1 MAESVLSGRKFG
13 KEVRRNLAEEIN
25 RIGGRPPGL
34 AVVIVGDDP
43 ASRVY
48 VSMKEKA
55 CGKVGINSTVI
66 RLDESVSQEELLLQ
80 IDRLNQDTSVD
91 GMLCQLPLPDHISA
105 DIVASAILPE
115 KDVDGFHP
123 INVGRLWRGED
134 GLFPCT
140 PVGIM
145 ALMKY
150 HNIEIDGADA
160 VIVGRSN
167 IVGKPMAALL
177 LRESATVCVAHSHT
191 SDLEG
196 LCSKAD
202 ILIAAVGRPRF
213 ITREFVKP
221 GATVIDVGT
230 SRTEDGLSGDVD
242 FENVAPICGA
252 ITPVPGGVGPLTIA
266 FLLSNTLKAWKQNN
280 LPQAGTSPQQ

>member
-1 MAESVLSGRKFG
+1 MAELSVLSGRKFA
-13 KEVRRNLAEEIN
+13 KEVRRNLAEKIEKIS
-25 RIGGRPPGL
+25 GRPPGL

-55 CGKVGINSTVI
+55 CGRVGIVSTAVN
-66 RLDESVSQEELLLQ
+66 LDESVSQEELLQ
-80 IDRLNQDTSVD
+80 EINKLNESPSVD
-91 GMLCQLPLPDHISA
+91 GILCQLPLPAHISA
-105 DIVASAILPE
+105 DVVASAILPE

-123 INVGRLWRGED
+123 VNVGRLWRGED

-140 PVGIM
+140 PVGII
-145 ALMKY
+145 ALLKH
-150 HNIEIDGADA
+150 HNIKIDGADA

-177 LRESATVCVAHSHT
+177 LRESATVSITHSHT
-191 SDLEG
+191 SDLQG
-196 LCSKAD
+196 LCRKAD

-221 GATVIDVGT
+221 GATVIDVGIN
-230 SRTEDGLSGDVD
+230 RTDDGLVGDVD

-266 FLLSNTLKAWKQNN
+266 FLLSNTLKSRTN
-280 LPQAGTSPQQ
+280 GVVS

>member
-1 MAESVLSGRKFG
+1 MPSVLSGRKFA
-13 KEVRRNLAEEIN
+13 KEVRRNLAEEISK
-25 RIGGRPPGL
+25 IGGRPPGL

-55 CGKVGINSTVI
+55 CGKVGINSTVV
-66 RLDESVSQEELLLQ
+66 RLDESVSQEELLQQ
-80 IDRLNQDTSVD
+80 IDRLNQDPSVE
-91 GMLCQLPLPDHISA
+91 GILCQLPLPGQISA
-105 DIVASAILPE
+105 DIVASVILPE

-123 INVGRLWRGED
+123 ENVGRLWRGED

-140 PVGIM
+140 PVGII
-145 ALMKY
+145 ALMK
-150 HNIEIDGADA
+150 HHSIDIDGADA

-177 LRESATVCVAHSHT
+177 LRENATVSLAHSHT
-191 SDLEG
+191 SDLQG
-196 LCSKAD
+196 LCRKAD

-221 GATVIDVGT
+221 GATVIDVGI
-230 SRTEDGLSGDVD
+230 SRTDDGLVGDVD
-242 FENVAPICGA
+242 FDNVADVCGA

-266 FLLSNTLKAWKQNN
+266 FLLSNTVKAWKRNN
-280 LPQAGTSPQQ
+280 

>member
-1 MAESVLSGRKFG
+1 MTGSARILSGRAFAKG
-13 KEVRRNLAEEIN
+13 VRAELKEEISSFS
-25 RIGGRPPGL
+25 GRSPGL
-34 AVVIVGDDP
+34 TVIQVGDDP
-43 ASRVY
+43 ASQLY

-55 CGKVGINSTVI
+55 CRKIGIASTMVK
-66 RLDESVSQEELLLQ
+66 LEESVTELELLAV
-80 IDRLNQDTSVD
+80 IDSLNADPLVD
-91 GMLCQLPLPDHISA
+91 GILCQLPLPDHISPA
-105 DIVASAILPE
+105 VIASAILPE

-140 PVGIM
+140 PVGII
-145 ALMKY
+145 ALLKEHSIPMKG
-150 HNIEIDGADA
+150 ERS

-177 LRESATVCVAHSHT
+177 LREHSTVTIAHSRT
-191 SDLEG
+191 IDLPG
-196 LCSKAD
+196 LCRTAS

-213 ITREFVKP
+213 ITRECIRP

-230 SRTEDGLSGDVD
+230 SQTEDGLSGDVD
-242 FENVAPICGA
+242 FHNVSEICGA

-266 FLLSNTLKAWKQNN
+266 FLLSNTVKAWR
-280 LPQAGTSPQQ
+280 SSI

>member
-1 MAESVLSGRKFG
+1 MTESSILSGRKFA
-13 KEVRRNLAEEIN
+13 KEVRSNLADEI
-25 RIGGRPPGL
+25 IQKGGRPPGL

-55 CGKVGINSTVI
+55 CGKVGISSSVV
-66 RLDESVSQEELLLQ
+66 RFKRKVSQEELLRELH
-80 IDRLNQDTSVD
+80 RLNCDSEID
-91 GMLCQLPLPDHISA
+91 GILCQLPLPDHISP
-105 DIVASAILPE
+105 DTVASAILPE

-123 INVGRLWRGED
+123 VNVGRLWRGEE

-140 PVGIM
+140 AVGIL
-145 ALMKY
+145 ALM
-150 HNIEIDGADA
+150 NNNNVDIDGADA

-177 LRESATVCVAHSHT
+177 LRENATVSVAHSHT

-196 LCSKAD
+196 LCRKAD

-230 SRTEDGLSGDVD
+230 NRTEEGLVGDVD
-242 FENVAPICGA
+242 FDSVVDMCSA

-266 FLLSNTLKAWKQNN
+266 FLLSNTVKAWKQNV
-280 LPQAGTSPQQ
+280 

>member
-1 MAESVLSGRKFG
+1 MAESSVLSGRKFA
-13 KEVRRNLAEEIN
+13 KEVRRNLALEITK
-25 RIGGRPPGL
+25 ISGRHPGL

-55 CGKVGINSTVI
+55 CGRVGIVSTAV
-66 RLDESVSQEELLLQ
+66 RLDESVSQEELLQ
-80 IDRLNQDTSVD
+80 EVNKLNENPSVD
-91 GMLCQLPLPDHISA
+91 GILCQLPLPDQISA
-105 DIVASAILPE
+105 DVVASAILPE

-123 INVGRLWRGED
+123 VNVGRLWRGED

-140 PVGIM
+140 PVGII
-145 ALMKY
+145 ALLKH

-177 LRESATVCVAHSHT
+177 LRENATVSVAHSHT
-191 SDLEG
+191 SDLQG

-221 GATVIDVGT
+221 GATVIDVGI
-230 SRTEDGLSGDVD
+230 SRTDDGLVGDVD

-266 FLLSNTLKAWKQNN
+266 FLLSNTVKARKRNN
-280 LPQAGTSPQQ
+280 